1 VVIVELE
8 PSGRWLVE
16 RLFPAHS
23 ERVHAAFDALD
34 ENEKRTFS
42 ELCRKIAA

>member
-1 VVIVELE
+1 VVIVDLE
-8 PSGRWLVE
+8 PTGRWLVE

-34 ENEKRTFS
+34 EDEKRTFS
-42 ELCRKIAA
+42 ELCRKLAA